1 MTFFAR
7 VSARWRAA
15 TVAAE
20 RPLAV
25 MTAARPKRHLPAA
38 EYMPLYS
45 YLENRHATMVFLTFE
60 QIESLL
66 GFALPAPA
74 RTERSWWTGEN
85 QTVVAR
91 HADTWAMAR
100 RTAAPNLPAQT
111 VAFERQ
117 P

>member
-7 VSARWRAA
+7 IVARWREA
-15 TVAAE
+15 TLAAE
-20 RPLAV
+20 RPLGVASAV
-25 MTAARPKRHLPAA
+25 RSKPRVLA

-45 YLENRHATMVFLTFE
+45 YLENRHASMVFLSFE

-74 RTERSWWTGEN
+74 RTERSWWTGED
-85 QTVVAR
+85 QLPAH
-91 HADTWAMAR
+91 HADTWTMAR

-111 VAFERQ
+111 IAFERQ
-117 P
+117 T

>member
-7 VSARWRAA
+7 CAARWREA

-25 MTAARPKRHLPAA
+25 VPAVRPKPRVLA

-45 YLENRHATMVFLTFE
+45 YLENRHASMVFLSFE

-66 GFALPAPA
+66 GFALPHPA
-74 RTERSWWTGEN
+74 RTERAWWTGET
-85 QTVVAR
+85 QPAAR
-91 HADTWAMAR
+91 HADTWQMAR
-100 RTAAPNLPAQT
+100 RTAAPNLLAQN